1 MPNWIGPWE
10 IAILL
15 VIVLLVFGP
24 KRLPEL
30 GSSLGKAITGFKK
43 GIKESEQE
51 IRKAV
56 TEESTVAQASETT
69 EEEKKS

>member
-30 GSSLGKAITGFKK
+30 GSSLGKAITGFKR
-43 GIKESEQE
+43 GIKDSEEE

-56 TEESTVAQASETT
+56 AEESTVAPASEAP

>member
-30 GSSLGKAITGFKK
+30 GSSLGKAITGFKR
-43 GIKESEQE
+43 GIKDSEEE
-51 IRKAV
+51 IRKAA
-56 TEESTVAQASETT
+56 TEESTVAQSAESP
-69 EEEKKS
+69 EEEKKN